1 MLKRRSFVKS
11 SALGILS
18 FLLPQNKFSL
28 NKKIPNVLILGDS
41 ISIGY
46 YPFVKKA
53 LLGKVNLFRPTL
65 KNGHFENCA
74 GTTNGVVKISEWL
87 GETQWDLIHFNFGL
101 HDIKHVHP
109 VTGKNSKS

>member
-1 MLKRRSFVKS
+1 MIHAKKKIFFIKS
-11 SALGILS
+11 SALGIFS
-18 FLLPQNKFSL
+18 FLLSQNKFSL

-65 KNGHFENCA
+65 KKWPF
-74 GTTNGVVKISEWL
+74 
-87 GETQWDLIHFNFGL
+87 
-101 HDIKHVHP
+101 
-109 VTGKNSKS
+109 